1 MLIKFVTE
9 MKTWESEPFYFMI
22 SIMIVS
28 ENKL

>member
-22 SIMIVS
+22 SIVS